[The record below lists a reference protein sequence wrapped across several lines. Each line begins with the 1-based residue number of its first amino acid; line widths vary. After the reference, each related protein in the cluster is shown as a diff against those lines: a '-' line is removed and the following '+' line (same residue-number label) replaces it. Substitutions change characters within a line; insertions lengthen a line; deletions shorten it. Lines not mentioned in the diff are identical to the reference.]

1 MNSGKVVLDVLLGAA
16 IGTTLGILFAP
27 AKGTETR
34 KRILR
39 KGEDAIEGI
48 SDKFEELLNSLTKK
62 IDTVKEEISKH

>member
-1 MNSGKVVLDVLLGAA
+1 MYWWGA

-34 KRILR
+34 KKILR
-39 KGEDAIEGI
+39 KGEDAIDEI
-48 SDKFEELLNSLTKK
+48 SDKFEELLNNLTEK